1 MKIFASGLVIVAI
14 IGFAIYMSGGITPFM
29 ENILSTKTG
38 EESEVI
44 NLDAPGNVVQ
54 KSASVSEAVSAK
66 KVSPI
71 LPKCII
77 TSDAPTHASIII
89 SEVAWMGSENDTKRE
104 WIELKNISSS
114 SISLSGWELL
124 DKSKKIDV
132 QFSSGVKIAPNVFYV
147 ISRGRDFTGT
157 INNSDESLSLFDSN
171 CALVDA
177 VSANPGWVAGNNET
191 WKTAERDS
199 DLGWHTSELV
209 NGTPGK
215 ENSSP
220 TIIQSQ
226 AITSSTVVSSIIK
239 PEVSKTLQ
247 SSSSFVQVAPQSY
260 SILISEVMTGMKGVS
275 NYDFVELYNN
285 ADSPAVL
292 DGVSIKK
299 KSSTGK
305 ESTLV
310 SESRLSGK
318 TIPAHGFLLLANESG
333 YTGRTKPDVVWPSSY
348 SLSAVKNGITV
359 YGANSKTLDFVYWDS
374 ISDGSSFV
382 RDGWDSTLFHLNSAP
397 TPQNSASNI

>member
-1 MKIFASGLVIVAI
+1 MA
-14 IGFAIYMSGGITPFM
+14 
-29 ENILSTKTG
+29 
-38 EESEVI
+38 
-44 NLDAPGNVVQ
+44 
-54 KSASVSEAVSAK
+54 
-66 KVSPI
+66 
-71 LPKCII
+71 
-77 TSDAPTHASIII
+77 
-89 SEVAWMGSENDTKRE
+89 
-104 WIELKNISSS
+104 
-114 SISLSGWELL
+114 
-124 DKSKKIDV
+124 
-132 QFSSGVKIAPNVFYV
+132 
-147 ISRGRDFTGT
+147 
-157 INNSDESLSLFDSN
+157 
-171 CALVDA
+171 
-177 VSANPGWVAGNNET
+177 ANPGWVAGNNET

-318 TIPAHGFLLLANESG
+318 TIPAHGFLLLTNPTVRCLNLLDMRWELIIRIRN
-333 YTGRTKPDVVWPSSY
+333 TGKP
-348 SLSAVKNGITV
+348 L
-359 YGANSKTLDFVYWDS
+359 L
-374 ISDGSSFV
+374 
-382 RDGWDSTLFHLNSAP
+382 
-397 TPQNSASNI
+397 